1 MSLLL
6 GKTDTKRSP
15 YTMETLLPRQ
25 WWYIAPASSSPA
37 GTPAEGPWTLPHLQ
51 LAINNGTVESTRLVW
66 TPGMSGW
73 SPAGHQPEFAFDFA
87 PPPLPLPAA

>member
-1 MSLLL
+1 MSLVLSPSN
-6 GKTDTKRSP
+6 TKRSP
-15 YTMETLLPRQ
+15 EAIEALLPRQ
-25 WWYIAPASSSPA
+25 WWYVGPASTSPA

-51 LAINNGTVESTRLVW
+51 RAINNGTVESTRLVW
-66 TPGMSGW
+66 TPGMAAW

>member
-6 GKTDTKRSP
+6 ATAAPTRSP
-15 YTMETLLPRQ
+15 HTTETLLPRQ
-25 WWYIAPASSSPA
+25 WWYIAPASTCPA
-37 GTPAEGPWTLPHLQ
+37 GTPIEGPWTLPRLQ
-51 LAINNGTVESTRLVW
+51 MAINHGLIESTRLVW

-73 SPAGHQPEFAFDFA
+73 SAAGHQPEFAFDFA